1 MTADAMPSRGTGG
14 RLMIKKSV
22 DQVIRESQAHLLKR
36 SLGAV
41 NLVLLGIG
49 CIIGAGIYVMT
60 GNAAANFAGPAV
72 MLSFVVAGLAC
83 AFAGLCYAELAS
95 TMPVAGSAYTYSYT
109 TLGEV
114 FAWTMGWLLVLEYG
128 VAASTVAAGWSGS
141 LVSLLAN
148 FHIVIPDAL
157 TTSFIHSSLDKAGN
171 ALVFCTTS
179 CPGTLVNPAPAG
191 IHFNLLGSIGIL
203 SVTALLVLGVSESA
217 NVNNVIV
224 LIKVGVL
231 VAFVAMGIAF
241 IHPEN
246 WTPFIPAN
254 EGEFKYGVPGI
265 FRAASVIFF
274 AYVGFE
280 AVSTA
285 AGEAKNPQRDMPIG
299 ILGSLLVCTLIY
311 MAVAAVLTGVV
322 PFRELGNA
330 APIALAVD
338 RMGIGW
344 FSILIKLGAV
354 AGLTSVM
361 LILTYGQ
368 TRVFYAMARDG
379 LLPRVFAV
387 LHDKFRTPWVGTIIL
402 GSVIAVLAAFLPIQI
417 LGDLVSL
424 GTATAF
430 GIVSLSVMF
439 LRTTRPELTRPF
451 SVPLS
456 GSLLRLPVAYA
467 VATGVVIGAMGFAY
481 YFLKTAWAP
490 AGAVVALLIGGA
502 LVVLNLKRRERF
514 WVGIVPVLGIFF
526 ALVMILPLIDD
537 VFRKLNAGDPLP
549 AILLG
554 GYAVLGAAIYAF
566 YGVRHS
572 RLAKG
577 EDISEDYAGTEP
589 FESQLVGIRDDHA

>member
-1 MTADAMPSRGTGG
+1 MARPPGN
-14 RLMIKKSV
+14 RLLITKSV
-22 DQVIRESQAHLLKR
+22 DQVMREANSHALKR
-36 SLGAV
+36 TLGPL

-60 GNAAANFAGPAV
+60 GNAAANYAGPAV
-72 MLSFVVAGLAC
+72 MLSFVVAGFAC

-114 FAWTMGWLLVLEYG
+114 FAWVMGWLLVLEYG

-148 FHIVIPDAL
+148 FGLQIPPEF
-157 TTSFIHSSLDKAGN
+157 TTSYITAVQGAHGLTFPMGGG
-171 ALVFCTTS
+171 V
-179 CPGTLVNPAPAG
+179 
-191 IHFNLLGSIGIL
+191 NLLGSLGIL

-224 LIKVGVL
+224 MIKVGVL
-231 VAFVAMGIAF
+231 LAFIAMGIF
-241 IHPEN
+241 FVHPTN
-246 WTPFIPAN
+246 WQPFIPAN
-254 EGEFKYGVPGI
+254 EGGFTYGLPGI

-285 AGEAKNPQRDMPIG
+285 AAEAKNPKRDMPIG
-299 ILGSLLVCTLIY
+299 ILGSLVVCTLIY

-322 PFRELGNA
+322 PFRQLNVA

-338 RMGIGW
+338 VMGIAW
-344 FSILIKLGAV
+344 FAVLIKVGAV

-379 LLPRVFAV
+379 LLPRIFSV
-387 LHDKFRTPWVGTIIL
+387 LHEKFRTPWVGTIIL
-402 GSVIAVLAAFLPIQI
+402 GCVIAVLAAVLPIQI

-430 GIVSLSVMF
+430 GIVCLSIMF
-439 LRTTRPELTRPF
+439 LRTTRPELPRPF
-451 SVPLS
+451 RVPL
-456 GSLLRLPVAYA
+456 GGGLVSLPIMVGIAFAALMGMLAFFRFFLLSTWTNV
-467 VATGVVIGAMGFAY
+467 GIFVVVGIC
-481 YFLKTAWAP
+481 
-490 AGAVVALLIGGA
+490 ALWLA
-502 LVVLNLKRRERF
+502 LVWKKRATKV
-514 WVGIVPVLGIFF
+514 WMGTAPVLGIVG
-526 ALVMILPLIDD
+526 AMIMVGPLIED
-537 VFRKLNAGDPLP
+537 VFRKLLAGDPIP

-554 GYAVLGAAIYAF
+554 GYAVLGALIYIF
-566 YGVRHS
+566 YGIRHS

-577 EDISEDYAGTEP
+577 EDISEDYAGTGPMAAE
-589 FESQLVGIRDDHA
+589 LVGIRDDHA